1 MEIKLN
7 SGVIISSDSLVSC
20 YIAPHYTLESELH
33 FAKTG
38 EICNSRTQMRIT
50 THALA
55 HNFPICLII
64 EVYDDDLEG
73 KVYLTE
79 FHPDINTAKKRIV
92 DLMHIRNI

>member
-20 YIAPHYTLESELH
+20 YIAPHYTLKDELH

-38 EICNSRTQMRIT
+38 EICNSRVQMRIT

-55 HNFPICLII
+55 YNFPTCLLLQ
-64 EVYDDDLEG
+64 VWNYNLEG
-73 KVYLTE
+73 YLYFTE
-79 FHPDINTAKKRIV
+79 YHPDIESAEMRIKE
-92 DLMHIRNI
+92 LMN